1 MYAYSVWNW
10 FRFAFAGAEEL
21 SRTGQEGFGD
31 DSNIPFLNQAMD
43 YTGVCICQNWFAEHL
58 RSVHFKGYKLY
69 LLKNILNTNNYFI
82 IIFKMLFAK

>member
-21 SRTGQEGFGD
+21 SRTGQEGFGG
-31 DSNIPFLNQAMD
+31 DSNIPFLDRAMD
-43 YTGVCICQNWFAEHL
+43 YTGVCICQKRFAEHL

-69 LLKNILNTNNYFI
+69 LKNILNTNNYFI